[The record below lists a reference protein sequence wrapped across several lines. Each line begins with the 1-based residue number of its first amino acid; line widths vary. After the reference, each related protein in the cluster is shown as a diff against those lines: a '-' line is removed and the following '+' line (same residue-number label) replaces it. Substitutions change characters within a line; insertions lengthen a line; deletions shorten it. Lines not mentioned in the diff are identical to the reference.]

1 MTFEMPYEHTIDV
14 APPIE
19 PVALRKTSINGNP
32 VGEFMASS
40 ALPKQNKVAIN
51 IEKPSE
57 PFIATEAI
65 MLLGITVD
73 AFSIS
78 SATDP
83 GRLAFSVA
91 EK

>member
-1 MTFEMPYEHTIDV
+1 MRFEHTIDV
-14 APPIE
+14 APSTE

-32 VGEFMASS
+32 VGELIASS
-40 ALPKQNKVAIN
+40 AFPKQNKVAIN
-51 IEKPSE
+51 IENPSE

-83 GRLAFSVA
+83 ERLAFFNC
-91 EK
+91 